1 MFYVLLLT
9 KNNGMKI
16 SEFLEQPFY
25 YFNDKRSK
33 WIYIVSAVV
42 FSHVFLLFF
51 QPYGISEEMSNPAN
65 PTFHKFLFFF
75 SIAIST
81 FLALGLSQFILR
93 QVFDYQKV
101 NNKKYLYWVLFE
113 ALLLLAINFGLSF
126 IIPDLGN
133 DFEQELNIWF
143 QLKMYPKVLMIL
155 LFPFLGSVVYVA
167 ITQMQ
172 SELQQRD
179 DELSAFKKRFKNSNV
194 QKQVVFYDENNQ
206 PDLKLSLEEILYLE
220 SSNQYVV
227 VYYNKLDQVK
237 KHIIRNRLKNI
248 IAQTED
254 LPIEQ
259 CHRSYAVNVFKIN
272 NLNRDNGKLFLTIQS
287 SNSKI
292 KIPVSK
298 SFSEQIKQEF
308 KA

>member
-1 MFYVLLLT
+1 
-9 KNNGMKI
+9 MKI
-16 SEFLEQPFY
+16 SEFLEQPFF

-81 FLALGLSQFILR
+81 FLALGLSQFFLR

-101 NNKKYLYWVLFE
+101 NNKKYLYWLLFE

-172 SELQQRD
+172 SEIQQLD
-179 DELSAFKKRFKNSNV
+179 HQLKNFKERFTRLDNT
-194 QKQVVFYDENNQ
+194 KQVVFYDENNHL
-206 PDLKLSLEEILYLE
+206 DLKLNLEDILYLE
-220 SSNQYVV
+220 SSNQYVL
-227 VYYNKLDQVK
+227 VYYGKSDDVK
-237 KHIIRNRLKNI
+237 KHIIRNRLKHI
-248 IAQTED
+248 LLQTED
-254 LPIEQ
+254 LPIYQ
-259 CHRSYAVNVFKIN
+259 CHRSFAVNLLKVNSMKKIS
-272 NLNRDNGKLFLTIQS
+272 GKLFLIIETS
-287 SNSKI
+287 DSKV

-298 SFSEQIKQEF
+298 SFSQAIKNAFE
-308 KA
+308 A

>member
-1 MFYVLLLT
+1 MRIT
-9 KNNGMKI
+9 
-16 SEFLEQPFY
+16 EFLEQPFD
-25 YFNDKRSK
+25 YFNDAKSK
-33 WIYIVSAVV
+33 WIYIISAVV
-42 FSHVFLLFF
+42 FSHFFLIIF
-51 QPYGISEEMSNPAN
+51 QPYGISEEMSNPEN
-65 PTFHKFLFFF
+65 PTLHKFLFFF
-75 SIAIST
+75 SIAVST
-81 FLALGLSQFILR
+81 FTALSLSQFFLR
-93 QVFDYQKV
+93 QIFDYQNV
-101 NNKKYLYWVLFE
+101 INRKYIFWLLFE
-113 ALLLLAINFGLSF
+113 ALVLQIINFGMSF

-133 DFEQELNIWF
+133 DFEEELNVWF
-143 QLKMYPKVLMIL
+143 QLKMYPKLLMIL
-155 LFPFLGSVVYVA
+155 IFPFMGSVVYLA
-167 ITQMQ
+167 ITKMQ

>member
-1 MFYVLLLT
+1 
-9 KNNGMKI
+9 MKI

-42 FSHVFLLFF
+42 FSHVFLIFF

-81 FLALGLSQFILR
+81 FLALSLSQFFLR

-172 SELQQRD
+172 SEIQQLD
-179 DELSAFKKRFKNSNV
+179 HQLKNFKERFTKLDST
-194 QKQVVFYDENNQ
+194 KQVVFYDENNQ
-206 PDLKLSLEEILYLE
+206 PDLKLNLEDILYLE
-220 SSNQYVV
+220 SSNQYVL
-227 VYYNKLDQVK
+227 VYYGKSDDVK
-237 KHIIRNRLKNI
+237 KYIIRNRLKHI
-248 IAQTED
+248 LLQTED

-259 CHRSYAVNVFKIN
+259 CHRSFAVNLLKVNSMKKF
-272 NLNRDNGKLFLTIQS
+272 NGKLFLIIEAS
-287 SNSKI
+287 DSKV

-298 SFSEQIKQEF
+298 SFSEAIK
-308 KA
+308 KAFEA

>member
-1 MFYVLLLT
+1 
-9 KNNGMKI
+9 MKI

-81 FLALGLSQFILR
+81 FLALSLSQFFLR

-172 SELQQRD
+172 SEIQQLD
-179 DELSAFKKRFKNSNV
+179 HQLKNFKERFTKLDST
-194 QKQVVFYDENNQ
+194 KQVVFYDENNQ
-206 PDLKLSLEEILYLE
+206 PDLKLNLEDILYLE
-220 SSNQYVV
+220 SSNQYVL
-227 VYYNKLDQVK
+227 VYYGKSDDVK
-237 KHIIRNRLKNI
+237 KYIIRNRLKHI
-248 IAQTED
+248 LLQTED

-259 CHRSYAVNVFKIN
+259 CHRSFAVNLLKVNSMKKF
-272 NLNRDNGKLFLTIQS
+272 NGKLFLIIEAS
-287 SNSKI
+287 DSKV

-298 SFSEQIKQEF
+298 SFSEAIK
-308 KA
+308 KAFEA